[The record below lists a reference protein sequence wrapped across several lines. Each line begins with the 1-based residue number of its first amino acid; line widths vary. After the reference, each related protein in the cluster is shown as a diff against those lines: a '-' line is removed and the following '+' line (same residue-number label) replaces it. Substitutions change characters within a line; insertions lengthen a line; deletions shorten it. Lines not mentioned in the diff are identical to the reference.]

1 MRSLKVKDFSVGFK
15 KWWNFWA
22 FTIRIE
28 KPMQLPDALR
38 QLSLLIVNP
47 EFKKIWDRDVNEG
60 LNNPKSHTDIQLN
73 QTIPDWAKMTLHQHQ
88 GSDNKIYIAPGS
100 VWPTKMWSP
109 EGFRELAKSLK
120 AKGFEV
126 VFVGAPSERELCE
139 QIAKDAG
146 VQSIAGQTT
155 VYELTKQFVNGKAL
169 VSNDSGAMH
178 AASVTGIP
186 TIAIFGPTVLD
197 FGFRPW
203 NEKSAVVQ
211 LDLHCR
217 PCAAH
222 GGKKCPIGTHA
233 CMRDLSYRQV
243 EKALFQLLAN

>member
-1 MRSLKVKDFSVGFK
+1 
-15 KWWNFWA
+15 
-22 FTIRIE
+22 
-28 KPMQLPDALR
+28 
-38 QLSLLIVNP
+38 
-47 EFKKIWDRDVNEG
+47 
-60 LNNPKSHTDIQLN
+60 
-73 QTIPDWAKMTLHQHQ
+73 
-88 GSDNKIYIAPGS
+88 
-100 VWPTKMWSP
+100 
-109 EGFRELAKSLK
+109 
-120 AKGFEV
+120 
-126 VFVGAPSERELCE
+126 
-139 QIAKDAG
+139 
-146 VQSIAGQTT
+146 
-155 VYELTKQFVNGKAL
+155 
-169 VSNDSGAMH
+169 MH
-178 AASVTGIP
+178 AASVTGLP